1 MAIPDMPPPRRP
13 AAVEVLAM
21 HGWAGQGSSWQPWQR
36 ATAALGW
43 RWHCGERGYG
53 PEAPLQPSWSG
64 EGVRLLI
71 GHSLGPHLV
80 TPEQLAAAD
89 VVVLLAS
96 FGRFIPSGRA
106 GRALRTALAG
116 MAAQLEESPESA
128 GEGAP
133 QTEASRALRAQAML
147 QTFLSRAAA
156 PQSSQELPPL
166 PGDEPVGPQARQRL
180 RADLQLLESTS
191 GLPAGFPEQVPVLIV
206 EAGADRIVEPAS
218 RKLLREA
225 LPQAEC
231 LTLEGVGHALLAP
244 ELIPL
249 VLEWLQRRLP

>member
-1 MAIPDMPPPRRP
+1 MPPARRP

-36 ATAALGW
+36 ATAGLGW
-43 RWHCGERGYG
+43 HWHCGERGYG
-53 PEAPLQPSWSG
+53 AEAPRQPCWSG

-80 TPEQLAAAD
+80 AAEQLAAAE

-96 FGRFIPSGRA
+96 FGRFVPAGRA

-116 MAAQLEESPESA
+116 MAAQLEEFPEAA
-128 GEGAP
+128 GEAP
-133 QTEASRALRAQAML
+133 VQTEASRALRAQAML
-147 QTFLSRAAA
+147 HTFLSRAAA

-166 PGDEPVGPQARQRL
+166 PGDQPVAPQARQRL
-180 RADLQLLESTS
+180 RADLQLLEATS
-191 GLPAGFPEQVPVLIV
+191 GLPPGFPQRVPVLIV
-206 EAGADRIVEPAS
+206 EAGADRIVDPAS
-218 RKLLREA
+218 RQLLREA

-231 LTLEGVGHALLAP
+231 LTLEGVGHALLTA

-249 VLEWLQRRLP
+249 VLEWLQRRLAP